1 MIFRELEKS
10 QKILLDSFKI
20 KTRLEHNTQNTS
32 EEEQSEI
39 GMKGYVKGFLYT
51 KISIKKSEQIEKKNV
66 DKWLSS

>member
-10 QKILLDSFKI
+10 QKRLLDSFKI

-51 KISIKKSEQIEKKNV
+51 KISSSIKISFHQKKRTN
-66 DKWLSS
+66 